1 MSKVFKRPMFRRGGN
16 VGTGIMTGIVDRSM
30 HAENPFVGGFQGMEK
45 DYGKEA
51 NILNQTY
58 DNNQYTPLP
67 ISEEDK
73 KATSPVL
80 TTKED
85 MTMPE
90 YSKPDFGTERDA
102 AYYIDQ
108 LKKGGGEYGGMDPL
122 TSFLL
127 TAGPAIT
134 KATSFGDAI
143 SKLGP
148 ANQALIEQANKKAE
162 YLRELGLTGT
172 KMSLAN
178 EEKIEGRKYNYGIDL
193 SDKEYAYASK
203 MNERLY
209 NEKAT
214 GVTWAREALKEKEKL
229 NREDW
234 LSQQAAI
241 LSKATAADAKAWEI
255 YMAKNNQSDAIALIK
270 QKAESQKSILASERK
285 LDNADSLKDR
295 IKNASDEFIKSEELG
310 TKNRYVTDRAAT
322 WNEVTSEKYE
332 SYGNIGVIL
341 DQTQLKNPTKF
352 AKDQATKKNGAG
364 LDSVHFD
371 PYSNKVYQ
379 VKSDGEGGYGLV
391 EIFEPGSSG
400 ANEQKDEKIVV
411 EKESQGD
418 KEIIKLTP
426 QAVGFDNK
434 PVFESLAEVRSVMEF
449 PMTGQEMI
457 DKYEIPESL
466 WGNISKKQTYKPI
479 LPGASAYKEGNRFN
493 EDNPYKILQ
502 SDN

>member
-1 MSKVFKRPMFRRGGN
+1 MSRIFKRPMFRKGGN

-30 HAENPFVGGFQGMEK
+30 HAESPFVGGFQGMK
-45 DYGKEA
+45 TDFGKEA
-51 NILNQTY
+51 EILNQTY

-90 YSKPDFGTERDA
+90 YSKPDFGTEKDA

-229 NREDW
+229 NREDYI
-234 LSQQAAI
+234 SQQAAI
-241 LSKATAADAKAWEI
+241 LSKANAADAKAWEI
-255 YMAKNNQSDAIALIK
+255 EMEKNKQGNEIALIK
-270 QKAESQKSILASERK
+270 KRSEETQAINAAERL
-285 LDNADSLKDR
+285 LDNADASSAR
-295 IKNASDEFIKSEELG
+295 IKSASDAFMKEKEYPL
-310 TKNRYVTDRAAT
+310 RYIADRAAT
-322 WNEVTSEKYE
+322 WNESTGEKYE
-332 SYGNIGVIL
+332 SYGNVGVIL

-391 EIFEPGSSG
+391 EIFEPGSSK
-400 ANEQKDEKIVV
+400 ATQVQNEKNEESKTKLGDSETDSAYQKKETRGTGEVLEKI
-411 EKESQGD
+411 
-418 KEIIKLTP
+418 TP
-426 QAVGFDNK
+426 KDTGFFEK
-434 PVFESLAEVRSVMEF
+434 PVFESIEEITAIENV
-449 PMTGQEMI
+449 PMTGKEI
-457 DKYEIPESL
+457 KEKYEINFPLNDNTVYSPTD
-466 WGNISKKQTYKPI
+466 NIYKSI
-479 LPGASAYKEGNRFN
+479 TK
-493 EDNPYKILQ
+493 
-502 SDN
+502 

>member
-1 MSKVFKRPMFRRGGN
+1 MSRIFKRPMFRKGGN

-67 ISEEDK
+67 ISEEDT

-80 TTKED
+80 TTKKD

-102 AYYIDQ
+102 SYYIDQ

-134 KATSFGDAI
+134 QATSFGDAI

-193 SDKEYAYASK
+193 NDKEYAYASK

-241 LSKATAADAKAWEI
+241 LSKANAADAKAWEI
-255 YMAKNNQSDAIALIK
+255 EMEKNKQGNEIALIK
-270 QKAESQKSILASERK
+270 KRSEETQAINAAERK
-285 LDNADSLKDR
+285 LDNADYLSNSIKDAVVKIMDGDQDLSLKQ
-295 IKNASDEFIKSEELG
+295 
-310 TKNRYVTDRAAT
+310 AT
-322 WNEVTSEKYE
+322 NMANWTYKLS
-332 SYGNIGVIL
+332 SSPA
-341 DQTQLKNPTKF
+341 LKNYKVGGVLDEINTSGKKAKGF
-352 AKDQATKKNGAG
+352 AKKEAGKGNNGK
-364 LDSVHFD
+364 VFWD
-371 PYSNKVYQ
+371 PYTGDGRALQ
-379 VKSDGEGGYGLV
+379 VQLVEGEYDLV
-391 EIFEPGSSG
+391 EISLDGESSSP
-400 ANEQKDEKIVV
+400 EKIIETPEVV
-411 EKESQGD
+411 ED
-418 KEIIKLTP
+418 KTLYETITGK
-426 QAVGFDNK
+426 K
-434 PVFESLAEVRSVMEF
+434 PVPTSYEDMLKDTEETTQKIKDVITT
-449 PMTGQEMI
+449 PI
-457 DKYEIPESL
+457 DMSKIDTTNTRKY
-466 WGNISKKQTYKPI
+466 
-479 LPGASAYKEGNRFN
+479 RR
-493 EDNPYKILQ
+493 
-502 SDN
+502 